1 MKKIEGLSIH
11 IAGAMALAMI
21 FGTSAF
27 ADNRH
32 PETTRGRS
40 GSSEHRS
47 GSSQSGQSR
56 QRDQGSRGS
65 ASQRQQSGSRESFS
79 QRERSNSGAQ
89 RGFQQRDRAFDQRDR
104 SSQSQAFRD
113 RSDSSRNFSRDSVR
127 RDIGSN
133 SGFRGTADRGRI
145 SEGGRINRILHER
158 GGYRVWL
165 DRGRFSYFVPE
176 ARFRLFPLR
185 VGLSILFGGFYDP
198 LGYVNVYDINPY
210 DYDSAYGAQAYGAQ
224 VYAAP
229 AYGAPAYGAPA
240 YSSGLLRGVVDSVDY
255 QRGTVVLNDDASGQP
270 VTVTLNGRDR
280 RFDDLRQGDWV
291 ELSGEFGRGGFEAYR
306 VENFRAGH
314 Y

>member
-40 GSSEHRS
+40 GSNEHRS

-56 QRDQGSRGS
+56 QRDQGSHGS

-79 QRERSNSGAQ
+79 QRERFNSGAQ
-89 RGFQQRDRAFDQRDR
+89 RGLQQRDRAFEQRDR

-113 RSDSSRNFSRDSVR
+113 RSDSSRNFSRDSSR
-127 RDIGSN
+127 SNIGRN
-133 SGFRGTADRGRI
+133 SGFRSTSDRGRI

-185 VGLSILFGGFYDP
+185 VGLSIRFGGFYDP

-210 DYDSAYGAQAYGAQ
+210 DYDPAYGAQ

-240 YSSGLLRGVVDSVDY
+240 YSSGLLRGVVESVDY
-255 QRGTVVLNDDASGQP
+255 QRGTVVLNDDASGQF

-280 RFDDLRQGDWV
+280 RFDDLRPGDWV
-291 ELSGEFGRGGFEAYR
+291 ELSGEFGRDGFEAYR

-314 Y
+314 N

>member
-40 GSSEHRS
+40 GSNEHRS

-79 QRERSNSGAQ
+79 QRERFNSGAQ
-89 RGFQQRDRAFDQRDR
+89 RGFQQRDRAFEQRNR
-104 SSQSQAFRD
+104 SSQSQSFRD
-113 RSDSSRNFSRDSVR
+113 RSDSRRDFSRN
-127 RDIGSN
+127 N
-133 SGFRGTADRGRI
+133 GFRGTTDRGRI

-185 VGLSILFGGFYDP
+185 VGLSIRFGGFYDP

-210 DYDSAYGAQAYGAQ
+210 DYDPAYGAQ

-255 QRGTVVLNDDASGQP
+255 QRGTVVLNDDASGQL

-306 VENFRAGH
+306 VENFRADH